1 MSGGELAPATRR
13 GGTLEWSTAAVV
25 ATFFLLAGVVVG
37 ASVGSVA
44 AEDNS
49 GVEATFNATGTEG
62 FVAIDAES
70 PNDPISFPTPDEAD
84 QPISLDGL
92 VYANG
97 TWRSTNVSFPALGEE
112 QLGFPIEILLDAP
125 RPFVGEIDRETGL
138 MTADAELT
146 ILVPDAD
153 EEVNVTANITT
164 AQSGEMVGDAEGLN
178 TDTDTATVTLVSN
191 EYSVPESTGSTV
203 IDEFVGLP
211 SPEAGDNWFSLTLEM
226 DIQTNAGTVAGVV
239 ESTEGDPVEGATVS
253 AGDQQVTTGADGTYE
268 LESTVGRQEL
278 SVGRFGFADATES
291 VTVGTDETTTAD
303 ITLDPVDTGTV
314 AGTVTATAGDPIGG
328 ATVSL
333 GARETT
339 TAADGS
345 YELGVE
351 TGMRELT
358 VTADGFTNASQ
369 SVLVEADSVA
379 TTDVE
384 LVSAVPEFSPVFVT
398 ASDATVGET
407 VELRALVQNVGSVEE
422 SESVTLSVGE
432 ESFTESLELAPGG
445 LGSVT
450 AEWETEPGDEGEY
463 EVTATVS
470 NRTAGT
476 DVTVA
481 GPEFTVT
488 ATATDVVPGDTAT
501 VVATVRNQ
509 GSVAGTR
516 TVAVSLAGADGTV
529 VESATESVE
538 LGAGEETE
546 LQLDW
551 TTTAADAGEYD
562 ATAEVGGQ
570 TVTEGVL
577 VDEAVGEADFVVEST
592 GGYMAYG
599 YDSLADAEGQGLS
612 FPDRNAGEK
621 PIRIWGVIDEETG
634 TWEST
639 RTEFPT
645 IVQEGLEGTVTA
657 VGGLQGEIDREA
669 GLLTATAT
677 YRVVIEGDE
686 DTAFEFDMTMTT
698 EESGEITDRGSYEQ
712 VNNTLARVT
721 FVSNDFPVDDQT
733 GDSLADTTL
742 SLPSPE
748 PDENYVELGFE
759 MDYDPDEQ
767 PDGGQQDPAGNG
779 DEDDSVETEPSG
791 TFLATLGQG
800 VGLLGLAGAVVVV
813 LGGLYARFGNTGPEG

>member
-1 MSGGELAPATRR
+1 MSRREQAPTTRR
-13 GGTLEWSTAAVV
+13 GGTLDWSTAAVV
-25 ATFFLLAGVVVG
+25 VTLFVLVGVAIWAGV
-37 ASVGSVA
+37 GSAA
-44 AEDNS
+44 AEDD
-49 GVEATFNATGTEG
+49 GRAVEATFNATGTEG

-70 PNDPISFPTPDEAD
+70 PDDRISFPTPDEAD
-84 QPISLDGL
+84 QPISLDGVL
-92 VYANG
+92 YTNG
-97 TWRSTNVSFPALGEE
+97 TWRSTNVSFPALGQE

-125 RPFVGEIDRETGL
+125 RPFVGEIDRETGR

-146 ILVPDAD
+146 IIVPDAD
-153 EEVNVTANITT
+153 AEVNVTANITT
-164 AQSGEMVGDAEGLN
+164 AQSGEMTGNAEGLN
-178 TDTDTATVTLVSN
+178 TDTATVTLVSN
-191 EYSVPESTGSTV
+191 EYTVPESTGSTV
-203 IDEFVGLP
+203 IDGFVGLP

-226 DIQTNAGTVAGVV
+226 DIQTNTGTVAGVV
-239 ESTEGDPVEGATVS
+239 ESSEGDPVEGVTVS
-253 AGDQQVTTGADGTYE
+253 AEDQQVTTGADGTYE
-268 LESTVGRQEL
+268 LESTVGTQEL

-314 AGTVTATAGDPIGG
+314 AGTVTATAGDPVEG
-328 ATVSL
+328 ATVSV

-351 TGMRELT
+351 AGTRELT
-358 VTADGFTNASQ
+358 VTADGFTDASQ
-369 SVLVEADSVA
+369 SVVVEVDAVA
-379 TTDVE
+379 TTDIE
-384 LVSAVPEFSPVFVT
+384 LVSAVPAFSPVFVT

-407 VELRALVQNVGSVEE
+407 VELRALVQNVGPVEE

-450 AEWETEPGDEGEY
+450 AEWETEPGDEGQY

-481 GPEFTVT
+481 GPEFGVT

-501 VVATVRNQ
+501 VVATVRNK
-509 GSVAGTR
+509 GAVAGTR
-516 TVAVSLAGADGTV
+516 TVAVSLARADGTV
-529 VESATESVE
+529 VESVTESVE

-546 LQLDW
+546 LQLEW
-551 TTTAADAGEYD
+551 VTTAADAGEYD

-577 VDEAVGEADFVVEST
+577 VDEAVGEADFVFEST

-612 FPDRNAGEK
+612 FPDKNAGEE
-621 PIRIWGVIDEETG
+621 PIRVWGVINEETG

-645 IVQEGLEGTVTA
+645 IVQEGLEGTVTTL
-657 VGGLQGEIDREA
+657 GGLQGEIDREA

-686 DTAFEFDMTMTT
+686 DTAFEFNMTMTT
-698 EESGEITDRGSYEQ
+698 EESGEMTDRGGYEQ
-712 VNNTLARVT
+712 VNDSLARVT
-721 FVSNDFPVDDQT
+721 FVSNEFPVDDQT

-759 MDYDPDEQ
+759 VDYDPDEQ
-767 PDGGQQDPAGNG
+767 PDGSRQDPTSN
-779 DEDDSVETEPSG
+779 DNEDNSEETEPSG

-800 VGLLGLAGAVVVV
+800 VGFLGLAGVVVV
-813 LGGLYARFGNTGPEG
+813 VVVGLYARFGDTGPAE